1 MELQNK
7 LGLCLLAH
15 WMEEDGYLPEI
26 LCQSYKD
33 LIKSESARGDYLSKL
48 PPGAL
53 PHFRFMINN
62 MHLPYPKLLT
72 AFMLEDLSSVKVDYA
87 TENIKK

>member
-15 WMEEDGYLPEI
+15 WLEEDGYLPEI
-26 LCQSYKD
+26 LCQSYKE
-33 LIKSESARGDYLSKL
+33 LIKSESARVDYLSKL
-48 PPGAL
+48 PQGTL

-62 MHLPYPKLLT
+62 LHLPYPKLMA
-72 AFMLEDLSSVKVDYA
+72 AFLENFSEVKVDYA
-87 TENIKK
+87 SKNI

>member
-33 LIKSESARGDYLSKL
+33 LIKSESARGDYLSNL
-48 PPGAL
+48 PRDAL

-62 MHLPYPKLLT
+62 LHLPYPKLLT
-72 AFMLEDLSSVKVDYA
+72 AFLEDLSHVRVDYA
-87 TENIKK
+87 TENI